1 MNGDKLPDRGKI
13 LREIWVTRTDE
24 AHGPSEAVSTP
35 AANLGLGTNQIYSY
49 E

>member
-24 AHGPSEAVSTP
+24 AHRPGEAVSTP

>member
-1 MNGDKLPDRGKI
+1 MNSDKLPDRGKI
-13 LREIWVTRTDE
+13 LRETWVSPTDE

-35 AANLGLGTNQIYSY
+35 AANLGLGMNQMYSY